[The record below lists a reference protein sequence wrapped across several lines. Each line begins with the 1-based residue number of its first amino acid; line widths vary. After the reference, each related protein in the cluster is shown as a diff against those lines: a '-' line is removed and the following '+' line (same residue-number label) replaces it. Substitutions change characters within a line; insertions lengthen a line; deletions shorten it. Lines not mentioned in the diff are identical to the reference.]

1 MLKIKHLDS
10 PLARR
15 AAYAGLLFVLALA
28 MMACVRYHPK
38 PISAPGSV
46 FAFEARRLDAPEL
59 RDFLLANKEV
69 EDWPPGVWDLKA
81 LTLAALYY
89 HPDMDMARAQWGVA
103 NAGRITAGERPN
115 PSVNPLMG
123 YNTTSP
129 IDEVTPWIPEIS
141 LELPI
146 EVAGKRGFRIAE
158 ARNLSEAARWNVLS
172 VAWEVRSRLRSALL
186 ELFSAER
193 TESLLTSRQN
203 LQAEIVRLLE
213 VQKEAGEV
221 SAYEVTQ
228 ARVALDNGRLAAIE
242 ASRASE
248 DARARVAA
256 SLGLP
261 RKALEGIKISY
272 DGFGRLEP
280 DIPVADTRRHAL
292 LNRSDILASLSEYAA
307 CESALRLEIAK
318 QYPDIR
324 IGPNYQLDQTDSK
337 WTIGLALDLPILSRN
352 KGPIAEAEARRAESA
367 ARFLGLQ
374 SQVIGELEAAVAA
387 CRSALQKSKAAEDL
401 LSNLAKQESTAGFR
415 YFAGEISRLEL
426 LGIQLELNTSALA
439 RLETL
444 VRTQESV
451 GRLENAMQ
459 SPLDVKDWIYATPQ
473 TGPGPEKERKND

>member
-1 MLKIKHLDS
+1 MLKTKHLDS
-10 PLARR
+10 LLARR
-15 AAYAGLLFVLALA
+15 SVYAGLLLGLALA

-38 PISAPGSV
+38 PISAPGSMD
-46 FAFEARRLDAPEL
+46 AFEARRLDAPEL
-59 RDFLLANKEV
+59 REFLLANKEV
-69 EDWPPGVWDLKA
+69 EDWPPGVWDLRA

-89 HPDMDMARAQWGVA
+89 HHDMDVARAQWGVA
-103 NAGRITAGERPN
+103 VAGRITAGERPN
-115 PSVNPLMG
+115 PSANPMIG
-123 YNTTSP
+123 YNVTSP
-129 IDEVTPWIPEIS
+129 ISEVSPWIPEIA

-158 ARNLSEAARWNVLS
+158 ARHLSEAARWNVLS
-172 VAWEVRSRLRSALL
+172 AAWEVRSRLRSALL

-193 TESLLTSRQN
+193 TESLLTGWRD
-203 LQAEIVRLLE
+203 LQGETVRILE
-213 VQKEAGEV
+213 LQKGAGEV

-248 DARARVAA
+248 GARARLAA
-256 SLGLP
+256 ALGLP
-261 RKALEGIKISY
+261 RKALEGVKISF
-272 DGFGRLEP
+272 DGFERFEP
-280 DIPVADTRRHAL
+280 DIPVAEPRRHAL
-292 LNRSDILASLSEYAA
+292 LNRSDILAALSEYAA
-307 CESALRLEIAK
+307 GESALRLEIAK

-367 ARFLGLQ
+367 ARFLALQ
-374 SQVIGELEAAVAA
+374 SQVIGELDAAVAE
-387 CRSALQKSKAAEDL
+387 CRSVLQKSKAAEDL
-401 LSNLAKQESTAGFR
+401 LSNLAKQESTAGAR
-415 YFAGEISRLEL
+415 YSAGEISRLEV

-439 RLETL
+439 RLEAL

-459 SPLDVKDWIYATPQ
+459 SPLDVKDWIYATPR